1 MPTRFQV
8 QPPPPLV
15 RLRDVVRLLVLGA
28 IAVLMVATAYKLSN
42 PRAWQWVR
50 GPGDAPPG
58 IEASDE
64 EKVLPP
70 PAPQLGF
77 ADRLRLHQSAGQ
89 AAGFL
94 AAFASP
100 TLAPASIDATF
111 AGPLH
116 LEHVPLPDQVEPEAP
131 RKIRQTPIPDPTIL
145 AGAYDRQRFL
155 LDDPLRS
162 EEAPENILNE
172 QRRRD
177 ADARYHLLQLAHFT
191 TAGNLAAD
199 VRRDVRHTALIEK
212 PADFRGEVIHV
223 EGELVWV
230 QHFELKRPIAGL
242 EHAYSG
248 ALLTRNAN
256 ERYFLLFTELPP
268 NFPPQKDWPRL
279 YRSGV
284 RFNGYFLKVLLDD
297 HPREK
302 GKFVLHPV
310 LVGKTLD
317 WPSTAEE
324 AGWSFPIGPT
334 LGLIGGL
341 IVVVLVVGYF
351 YRKGDQAHALR
362 LAAVRQRVRAAAGK
376 SQSAEDSEP
385 FEPPLRSDSG
395 RSQRNGASR
404 SPSTEPRLSANDD
417 TPIADDD
424 ASS

>member
-1 MPTRFQV
+1 
-8 QPPPPLV
+8 
-15 RLRDVVRLLVLGA
+15 LLVLGA

-50 GPGDAPPG
+50 GPGDPPPG
-58 IEASDE
+58 IVASDE
-64 EKVLPP
+64 EKILPP
-70 PAPQLGF
+70 PPPQLGF
-77 ADRLRLHQSAGQ
+77 ADRLRVQQSAGQ
-89 AAGFL
+89 AAGVL

-100 TLAPASIDATF
+100 TLAPASIDAAF

-116 LEHVPLPDQVEPEAP
+116 LEHVPLPDQVEPPAHRETRRA
-131 RKIRQTPIPDPTIL
+131 PIPDPTIL

-191 TAGNLAAD
+191 AAENLAAD
-199 VRRDVRHTALIEK
+199 ARSDVRHTALIEK

-310 LVGKTLD
+310 LVGKTID
-317 WPSTAEE
+317 WPSSAEE
-324 AGWSFPIGPT
+324 SGWSFPIGPT
-334 LGLIGGL
+334 LGVIGAV
-341 IVVVLVVGYF
+341 IVLVLVVGYF
-351 YRKGDQAHALR
+351 YRKSDQSHAER
-362 LAAVRQRVRAAAGK
+362 LAAVRHRVRAAANK
-376 SQSAEDSEP
+376 SQTAEDSEP
-385 FEPPLRSDSG
+385 FEPPLRSEPE
-395 RSQRNGASR
+395 RTQRNGASR
-404 SPSTEPRLSANDD
+404 SPPESRHSDSDD

-424 ASS
+424 ATS